1 MDTATQAACRI
12 HLESR
17 LEIRD
22 VDAVYPLFLAAFD
35 RTGEI
40 IVEVSSLEAIDT
52 AGMQLLLAL
61 RREAADRGVV
71 VQFAG
76 HSAALSESLA
86 AVGLTEHVL
95 RGGA

>member
-1 MDTATQAACRI
+1 MHTAGQEACRI

-22 VDAVYPLFLAAFD
+22 VAAVYALFLAAFD

-40 IVEVSSLEAIDT
+40 IVDVASLEAIDT

-61 RREAADRGVV
+61 RREAANRGVV

-76 HSAALSESLA
+76 HSSALSESLA

-95 RGGA
+95 RDSA